1 MKRDK
6 SIYVYMHCL
15 IVEQSSIGIG
25 ESDYT
30 VFYSIISAG
39 GEDVGRT
46 GRKKGGTLE
55 ILKGR

>member
-1 MKRDK
+1 
-6 SIYVYMHCL
+6 MHCL

-39 GEDVGRT
+39 GEDVGQT